1 VAVDKEEDMDKFVL
15 GTGCVAALF
24 LAMTLGGVARK
35 ADLVNDCKT
44 MQSFRHD
51 DKVYDCK
58 ERNKP

>member
-1 VAVDKEEDMDKFVL
+1 MDKFVL

-24 LAMTLGGVARK
+24 LAMTLGGFARK
-35 ADLVNDCKT
+35 ADLVKDCKT

-58 ERNKP
+58 ERSKP